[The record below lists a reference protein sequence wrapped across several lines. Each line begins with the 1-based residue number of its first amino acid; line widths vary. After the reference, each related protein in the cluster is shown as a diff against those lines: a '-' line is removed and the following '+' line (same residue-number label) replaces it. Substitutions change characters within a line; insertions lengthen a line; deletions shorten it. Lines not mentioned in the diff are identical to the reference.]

1 MDRVRPEYEYEDED
15 VVGRPEEELRERDES
30 NRSGNRPARRDE
42 SMRDEEFNPSSRG
55 DERGEV
61 T

>member
-1 MDRVRPEYEYEDED
+1 MDRVRPEDED
-15 VVGRPEEELRERDES
+15 VVGRPEEELRERVES
-30 NRSGNRPARRDE
+30 NRSRNRPARRDE

-55 DERGEV
+55 DECGEV

>member
-1 MDRVRPEYEYEDED
+1 MDRVRPEDED

-42 SMRDEEFNPSSRG
+42 SVRDEEFNPSSRG

>member
-1 MDRVRPEYEYEDED
+1 MDRVRPEDQD
-15 VVGRPEEELRERDES
+15 VVGLPEEELREADES
-30 NRSGNRPARRDE
+30 NRSGNRPARGDE
-42 SMRDEEFNPSSRG
+42 SMRDEDFNPSSRG

>member
-1 MDRVRPEYEYEDED
+1 MDRVRPEDQD
-15 VVGRPEEELRERDES
+15 VVGLPEEELREADES

-42 SMRDEEFNPSSRG
+42 SMRDEDFNPSSRG

>member
-1 MDRVRPEYEYEDED
+1 MDRVRPEDQD
-15 VVGRPEEELRERDES
+15 VVGLPEEELREADES
-30 NRSGNRPARRDE
+30 NRSGNRPAPRDE
-42 SMRDEEFNPSSRG
+42 SMRDEDFNPSSRG